1 MREADQVEPASILN
15 GGDKQY
21 MSCRLSFSVINLY
34 FNIFWFNFGA
44 CYDHDTVS
52 YVLGCL

>member
-1 MREADQVEPASILN
+1 MREVDQVEPASILN

-34 FNIFWFNFGA
+34 FNIFGLIL
-44 CYDHDTVS
+44 VP
-52 YVLGCL
+52 VMIMIQ